1 MQAGW
6 GCKLGKC
13 GGWSANSPLTP
24 RRQNN
29 AGSRVCA
36 APKSDQCAGSRGNR
50 RSLHCASLGRDDK
63 GCVGSAPGGLWAG
76 KGTADPSTSLR
87 FGPNEQKIKP
97 IESIS
102 IFSVHFTLN
111 LPQESQL
118 LGMTKGAPVLHV
130 VVCAGNKNSRSLAES
145 CLDQS
150 RRDGGGAS
158 LTSSAISSPGWL
170 TSSSSSGS
178 MCTRTSATLA
188 TCCRT

>member
-1 MQAGW
+1 M
-6 GCKLGKC
+6 
-13 GGWSANSPLTP
+13 
-24 RRQNN
+24 
-29 AGSRVCA
+29 
-36 APKSDQCAGSRGNR
+36 
-50 RSLHCASLGRDDK
+50 
-63 GCVGSAPGGLWAG
+63 
-76 KGTADPSTSLR
+76 TADPAVLDQHLMWIEAPASPLSSRPKWRDLQFSEPASDVDGSSGLPVVIPTEVEGSLH